1 MALANITNVN
11 PYRVDRSANVRAAAQ
26 AGASIGSG
34 LTQFAGALEKAEE
47 RRRLDAERKEAER
60 LENLDIEEREHKK
73 ATDTFG
79 SLIETTTNNGL
90 IGQQLQNMAFEDK
103 KSFISHQKKMRKPG
117 VSNEE
122 RAKLRED
129 MDRIANRAKTTA
141 SAFTKLQQNA
151 DAWNTLSNTEGI
163 SNATPRNIRDFMQ
176 DIISRENQDGYQ
188 VVDEEGR
195 TKLVGKTSGG
205 YDVDFYLDE
214 IAAGANEFRAVPKFN
229 KDDYIDKLIQD
240 IPQEVKVIEN
250 EYGLAQQND
259 AELMGEKAATAI
271 MDTLTGE
278 DTFRAVAADY
288 GFGYD
293 KMELLDAGE
302 GLPLDGSLTEEEIAK
317 IDTNGD
323 GYVTDQNE
331 LKSYLAN
338 QLLLDLG
345 DKLPSGFKQIN
356 TAQYSQDIRS
366 EAQAETDARNQAIKE
381 ANAKKEAEINQAKA
395 STFMAVANDPKRI
408 QEFKSRK
415 TSAGVIQGIKNEDG
429 KITVVFQGHTKR
441 APKGQ
446 KFDLN
451 NPAELVAFGEL
462 MGYSKADLANARKS
476 TSHF

>member
-117 VSNEE
+117 VTNEE
-122 RAKLRED
+122 RAALRED

-331 LKSYLAN
+331 LKSYLAC
-338 QLLLDLG
+338 LLYTS
-345 DKLPSGFKQIN
+345 PSP
-356 TAQYSQDIRS
+356 R
-366 EAQAETDARNQAIKE
+366 DA
-381 ANAKKEAEINQAKA
+381 
-395 STFMAVANDPKRI
+395 TL
-408 QEFKSRK
+408 SRMPS
-415 TSAGVIQGIKNEDG
+415 SA
-429 KITVVFQGHTKR
+429 
-441 APKGQ
+441 
-446 KFDLN
+446 
-451 NPAELVAFGEL
+451 
-462 MGYSKADLANARKS
+462 
-476 TSHF
+476 